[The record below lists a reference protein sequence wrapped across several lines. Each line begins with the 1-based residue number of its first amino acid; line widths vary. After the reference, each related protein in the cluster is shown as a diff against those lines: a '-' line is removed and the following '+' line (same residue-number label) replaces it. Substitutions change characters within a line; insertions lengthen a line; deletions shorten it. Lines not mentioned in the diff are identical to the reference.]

1 MKTSDI
7 KLKWQRHNQKNGMS
21 WNEMSEFANEIADH
35 VLSEKRKEA
44 NDFIIQIAEL
54 LGMDTDGIGYD
65 GLQWGI
71 DDFEEALDNVLSEKI
86 KGFNQWLRSIGS
98 RAWRDDMD
106 KLIDEYLL
114 NNSQVKCE
122 CIECG
127 GLFMSD
133 VRQDYCSGCDR

>member
-35 VLSEKRKEA
+35 VLSEK
-44 NDFIIQIAEL
+44 
-54 LGMDTDGIGYD
+54 
-65 GLQWGI
+65 
-71 DDFEEALDNVLSEKI
+71 I
-86 KGFNQWLRSIGS
+86 KGFDQWLRSIGS

-133 VRQDYCSGCDR
+133 VHQDYCKGCER

>member
-35 VLSEKRKEA
+35 VLSEKMPEKLKEA
-44 NDFIIQIAEL
+44 FNAGKVAGFYEGLDAEECIED
-54 LGMDTDGIGYD
+54 LGYYT
-65 GLQWGI
+65 
-71 DDFEEALDNVLSEKI
+71 FEEWYTRCLT
-86 KGFNQWLRSIGS
+86 QP
-98 RAWRDDMD
+98 
-106 KLIDEYLL
+106 
-114 NNSQVKCE
+114 QVKCE

-133 VRQDYCSGCDR
+133 VHQDYCKGCER